1 MSNDQ
6 LVKDLCRVNNCRERE
21 SEMIE
26 KLLKKIALRMIEFIV
41 AMLTPEQIQAALS
54 RAFDAIEKEIKNS
67 NAEWDDVLAL
77 PVLQALRKAIGVDDT
92 KTPE

>member
-1 MSNDQ
+1 
-6 LVKDLCRVNNCRERE
+6 
-21 SEMIE
+21 MIE

>member
-1 MSNDQ
+1 
-6 LVKDLCRVNNCRERE
+6 
-21 SEMIE
+21 MIE

-54 RAFDAIEKEIKNS
+54 RAFDAIEKEVKNS
-67 NAEWDDVLAL
+67 NAEWDDVLVL
-77 PVLQALRKAIGVDDT
+77 PVLQAMRKAIGVDDT